1 MEKLSSRA
9 LSYIIGNGV
18 MVAITTAV
26 VALRFY
32 VRVKHTRRKLWWDD
46 FFLLAS
52 LIFALTFG
60 IFVNFS
66 MAYYGWDRHIWD
78 IPAHK
83 LSATYKTYLVGKE
96 LFILASSSV
105 RQSLLCFYLWLIKDQ
120 GNSNLRRTI
129 NACIIVNG
137 AMCFIFCLVCVL
149 ECR

>member
-32 VRVKHTRRKLWWDD
+32 VRIKHTQRKLWWDD

-78 IPAHK
+78 IPVHK

-105 RQSLLCFYLWLIKDQ
+105 RQSLLCFYLWLIRDQ

-137 AMCFIFCLVCVL
+137 VMCFVFCLVCVL
-149 ECR
+149 ECQ